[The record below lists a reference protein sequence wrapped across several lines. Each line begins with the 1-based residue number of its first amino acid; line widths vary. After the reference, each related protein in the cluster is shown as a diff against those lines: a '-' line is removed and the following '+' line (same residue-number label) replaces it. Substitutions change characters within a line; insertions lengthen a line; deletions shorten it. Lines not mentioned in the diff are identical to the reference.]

1 MRLRRLKINAFFL
14 LGLGLTG
21 VQAQTSVNAIGGNA
35 WGSGGSANYSIGQVF
50 YQAHS
55 RTNTSIIE
63 GVQQSYEILVVTQIE
78 KVKGI
83 NLTFSAYPNPT
94 IDILTLEVKKSDLSN
109 LNYQLYNIQGKLLQ
123 SHKITEPKTNIIMS
137 HLVPSVYFIKVT
149 EGQLGD
155 QQENRVNKYLDYDDL
170 FALYDNDLKSVC

>member
-1 MRLRRLKINAFFL
+1 MFSLCKDRRTITQSCTLFGEHLR
-14 LGLGLTG
+14 
-21 VQAQTSVNAIGGNA
+21 
-35 WGSGGSANYSIGQVF
+35 
-50 YQAHS
+50 
-55 RTNTSIIE
+55 
-63 GVQQSYEILVVTQIE
+63 
-78 KVKGI
+78 I

-149 EGQLGD
+149 EGQK
-155 QQENRVNKYLDYDDL
+155 EIKTFKIIKN
-170 FALYDNDLKSVC
+170 

>member
-21 VQAQTSVNAIGGNA
+21 VQQP
-35 WGSGGSANYSIGQVF
+35 
-50 YQAHS
+50 
-55 RTNTSIIE
+55 
-63 GVQQSYEILVVTQIE
+63 YEILVVTQIE

>member
-1 MRLRRLKINAFFL
+1 MRLRRLKINAIFL

-21 VQAQTSVNAIGGNA
+21 LQAQTSVNTIGGNA
-35 WGSGGSANYSIGQVF
+35 WGSGGSASYSIGQVV
-50 YQAHS
+50 YQTHS

-63 GVQQSYEILVVTQIE
+63 GVQQPYEILVVTQIE

-109 LNYQLYNIQGKLLQ
+109 LNYQLYDIQGKLLQ
-123 SHKITEPKTNIIMS
+123 SHKITEPKTNIVMS

-149 EGQLGD
+149 EGQK
-155 QQENRVNKYLDYDDL
+155 E
-170 FALYDNDLKSVC
+170 LKIFKIIKN